1 MQKARAVTVTT
12 KNLALLPPG
21 RYSLGGGLILR
32 VRSANSRQWIV
43 RYRFKGIR
51 KDFPI
56 GSARV
61 ISIKAARVAAQKI
74 LASAAQGID
83 PAASKGCDADFTGS
97 EERFS
102 SFAERAIETIQSVRR
117 WKSEKHAAQWR
128 MSIRVYANPYIG
140 NMRLKD
146 ITREDIL
153 RVLQPIWFEKPETA
167 SRLRGRLENI
177 FSQAI
182 ASDLLKENPARWKDG
197 LSFFL
202 PQRSK
207 VAQHKHFSAMPM
219 EELRAFAPA
228 ALAKATVGFDAMLFG
243 ILTASRAQEF
253 LGATWEEVDM
263 ATATWSIPGE
273 RMKTGR
279 PHRVPLSNQALMI
292 LQRQPTKEGLIF
304 KSPRTGRPLCIDA
317 PRTMLRRM
325 TKSDYTMHGFRS
337 TFRDWCEENFIHQA
351 LAERSL
357 AHVKQDKVEDAY
369 QRSDLLEQR
378 RHVMQQWAD
387 AILPDSLQTD

>member
-83 PAASKGCDADFTGS
+83 PAASNGGDADFTGG

-207 VAQHKHFSAMPM
+207 VSQHKHFSAMPM
-219 EELRAFAPA
+219 EELKEFAPA
-228 ALAKATVGFDAMLFG
+228 ALEKATVGFDAMLFG

-253 LGATWEEVDM
+253 LGATWEEIDV

-279 PHRVPLSNQALMI
+279 PHRVPLSRQALMI

-304 KSPRTGRPLCIDA
+304 KSPRTGRTLCIDA

-325 TKSDYTMHGFRS
+325 TQSEYTMHGFRS

-378 RHVMQQWAD
+378 RPVMQQWAD
-387 AILPDSLQTD
+387 FLLGE

>member
-1 MQKARAVTVTT
+1 MQKPRATTVTS
-12 KNLALLPPG
+12 KNIALLPPG

-32 VRSANSRQWIV
+32 VRSENSIV
-43 RYRFKGIR
+43 RYRLTGDR
-51 KDFPI
+51 KDFPS

-61 ISIKAARVAAQKI
+61 ISIKSARVSAQKI
-74 LASAAQGID
+74 LSYAAQGID
-83 PAASKGCDADFTGS
+83 PVASRHKDDPSCGEVKFS
-97 EERFS
+97 E
-102 SFAERAIETIQSVRR
+102 FAENAIDTIQSVRR
-117 WKSEKHAAQWR
+117 WKNEKHAAQWR

-140 NMRLKD
+140 SMRLKD

-182 ASDLLKENPARWKDG
+182 ASNLLKENPARWKDG

-219 EELRAFAPA
+219 EELKTFAPA
-228 ALAKATVGFDAMLFG
+228 AFAKSTVGFDAMLFG

-253 LGATWEEVDM
+253 LGAKWEEVDLQS
-263 ATATWSIPGE
+263 ATWNIPGE

-279 PHRVPLSNQALMI
+279 PHRVPLSRQALTI
-292 LQRQPTKEGLIF
+292 IQRQPTKEGLIF
-304 KSPRTGRPLCIDA
+304 KSPRTGRVLCIDA
-317 PRTMLRRM
+317 PRTMLRRV
-325 TKSDYTMHGFRS
+325 THS
-337 TFRDWCEENFIHQA
+337 E
-351 LAERSL
+351 
-357 AHVKQDKVEDAY
+357 
-369 QRSDLLEQR
+369 
-378 RHVMQQWAD
+378 
-387 AILPDSLQTD
+387 